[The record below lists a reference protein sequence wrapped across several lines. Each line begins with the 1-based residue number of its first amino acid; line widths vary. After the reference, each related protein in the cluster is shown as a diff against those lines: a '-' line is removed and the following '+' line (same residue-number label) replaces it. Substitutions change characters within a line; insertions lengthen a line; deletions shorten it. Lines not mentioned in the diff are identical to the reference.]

1 MKRTDIRNIAII
13 AHVDHGKTTL
23 VDQMMRQSGLF
34 RESELKGDCI
44 LDSNDLERERGIT
57 ILAKNIALTLGG
69 IKVNIIDTPGHADF
83 GGEVERVLIT
93 DDKIARRIRQVSR
106 EIMRDFTGREMV
118 VVSLLNGTVM
128 FLADLIRNL
137 SLPLRLDFIGV
148 SSYGAG
154 TESGE
159 LVFTKELRLDVRGR
173 DVLLVDDILDTGK
186 TLSRVLSKLQALK
199 PRRIKTC
206 VLLNKAARRIEHVQA
221 DYVGFDIPDVFVV
234 GYGLDFAER
243 YRNLSFVGVL
253 HPHVYEKIGRPPIT
267 K

>member
-1 MKRTDIRNIAII
+1 MSRDI
-13 AHVDHGKTTL
+13 
-23 VDQMMRQSGLF
+23 
-34 RESELKGDCI
+34 E
-44 LDSNDLERERGIT
+44 
-57 ILAKNIALTLGG
+57 
-69 IKVNIIDTPGHADF
+69 
-83 GGEVERVLIT
+83 
-93 DDKIARRIRQVSR
+93 
-106 EIMRDFTGREMV
+106 RDFTGREMV

-128 FLADLIRNL
+128 FLADLIRHL

-186 TLSRVLSKLQALK
+186 TLYRVLGKLRALK

-206 VLLNKAARRIEHVQA
+206 VLLNKAARRVEDVEA
-221 DYVGFDIPDVFVV
+221 DYVGFEIPDFFVV

-243 YRNLSFVGVL
+243 YRNLPFVGVL
-253 HPHVYEKIGRPPIT
+253 HPHVYKQACQQVNAGLVRASARRR
-267 K
+267 KRA